1 LSIAILYGNHGAIV
15 ENTLFEDGDDAN
27 TFCAFNPTQA
37 FLYLKKKLLLTHC
50 EAQATMLV
58 IILLRNDYFLK
69 YIFLKIY

>member
-1 LSIAILYGNHGAIV
+1 LSIAILYGIHGAIV
-15 ENTLFEDGDDAN
+15 ENTFFEDDDDDAN

-37 FLYLKKKLLLTHC
+37 FLHLKKKLLLTHC

-69 YIFLKIY
+69 YIF